1 MCLLDGFQMCSIRT
15 KPEKREG
22 QRKRERESKILS
34 KYNTVPFLA
43 RPPTWPE
50 SRHPPQTSAA
60 VSQAA
65 RMGGGGINQ
74 KKKKTWNMR
83 RVGLLLILDTWG
95 PGCKNKFH
103 RYTRLCTSW
112 SASRPPEEIL
122 FRLPAQ
128 FCPALTLSSFWSE
141 CCCST
146 TKFTDTNPPPPLSLR
161 RKTGSLKHWN
171 PSVWSNQKKKSS
183 LDSGSE

>member
-1 MCLLDGFQMCSIRT
+1 MCLLDGFQMCSIHT

-74 KKKKTWNMR
+74 KKKKNVEYAPCGSAFNFR
-83 RVGLLLILDTWG
+83 HLGS
-95 PGCKNKFH
+95 
-103 RYTRLCTSW
+103 RL
-112 SASRPPEEIL
+112 
-122 FRLPAQ
+122 
-128 FCPALTLSSFWSE
+128 
-141 CCCST
+141 
-146 TKFTDTNPPPPLSLR
+146 
-161 RKTGSLKHWN
+161 
-171 PSVWSNQKKKSS
+171 
-183 LDSGSE
+183 